1 MLSLE
6 KLPEVRLKCL
16 DEESAIK
23 VMEEVDKVPAER
35 RGRNFA
41 VRHGDTIVI
50 TYTHK
55 MWPYD
60 IADMAGEL
68 ELASDHD
75 SAQVIA
81 CL

>member
-1 MLSLE
+1 MDLI

-23 VMEEVDKVPAER
+23 VMEKVDEVPASR

-41 VRHGDTIVI
+41 VRNGDTIVI
-50 TYTHK
+50 TYSNK
-55 MWPYD
+55 MWPFD

>member
-1 MLSLE
+1 MDLT

-23 VMEEVDKVPAER
+23 VMEKVDEVPASR

-41 VRHGDTIVI
+41 VRNGDTIVI
-50 TYTHK
+50 TYSNK
-55 MWPYD
+55 MWPFD

>member
-1 MLSLE
+1 MLYLI

-23 VMEEVDKVPAER
+23 VMEKVDEVPASR

-41 VRHGDTIVI
+41 VRNGDTIVI
-50 TYTHK
+50 TYSNK
-55 MWPYD
+55 MWPFD